1 MEVHQLRYFCAV
13 AETGSFT
20 RAAEREQV
28 AQPSL
33 SQQIM
38 KLEEELGV
46 RLFDRLGRSVR
57 LTDPGQVFLPRAR
70 AILAEMRAAKEEV
83 AERQSTVSGPVCI
96 GVIPTIAP
104 YFLPSRI
111 AVFSRKYPQA
121 AITVVED
128 VTVHLLDRL
137 RGGLVDMAIMALP
150 ARGHDLDCSPLLT
163 ERLFAI
169 LPKNHPL
176 ARKRSLMMKELRQE
190 SFLLLR
196 DDHCFRD
203 TAMEVCKRARIL
215 PQIVFESGQF
225 SSIVAMVTA
234 GLGVSIVPEMAL
246 AREAGC
252 SFVQIADER
261 ASRVVGV
268 ASVKGHFLSRAP
280 QAFLAYLRSQAQRSG
295 NGSRAT
301 RPPVD
306 GLFPS

>member
-70 AILAEMRAAKEEV
+70 AILSELRAAKEEV
-83 AERQSTVSGPVCI
+83 VERQSTVSGAVCV

-111 AVFSRKYPQA
+111 ASFLRKYPPTS
-121 AITVVED
+121 ITVVED

-137 RGGLVDMAIMALP
+137 RNGLVDMAIMALP
-150 ARGHDLDCSPLLT
+150 ARGHDLDCFPLLS
-163 ERLFAI
+163 ERLYAL
-169 LPKNHPL
+169 LPKSHEL
-176 ARKRSLMMKELRQE
+176 ARRRSVLMKELRQE
-190 SFLLLR
+190 PFLLLR
-196 DDHCFRD
+196 DDHCFRE
-203 TAMEVCKRARIL
+203 TAIEVCKRARVM
-215 PQIVFESGQF
+215 PQVVFESGQF
-225 SSIVAMVTA
+225 SSILGMVAA
-234 GLGVSIVPEMAL
+234 GLGVSILPEMAL
-246 AREAGC
+246 ERRPDC
-252 SFVQIADER
+252 TFVQLADER
-261 ASRVVGV
+261 ASRTIGV
-268 ASVKGHFLSRAP
+268 ATLKEHYLSRAP
-280 QAFLAYLRSQAQRSG
+280 QAFLGHLRAYAQNRKAAG
-295 NGSRAT
+295 Q
-301 RPPVD
+301 PHP
-306 GLFPS
+306 